1 MPYVILTCRTWCWN
15 ACSMCH
21 EQLLSR
27 FCTGIKLAG
36 LLAGSVAEQGADLIQ
51 NAKDTCLRNNCGT
64 FCMNVF

>member
-1 MPYVILTCRTWCWN
+1 
-15 ACSMCH
+15 MCH

-27 FCTGIKLAG
+27 FCTGIKLAGTG